1 MQASP
6 VKPPRIFL
14 LLIAFSL
21 LIGLFALVNEWLT
34 GSAVPLQQKNIPAF
48 TLVLDDPLKT
58 LPNYSNIAHIPSRK
72 DAFFKALLPLAL
84 YENERISWQREQL
97 TVIKQ
102 RLDLGEELDAKA
114 LTSIMGIAE
123 YYGLEWPLD
132 AKDWVVLERR
142 VHQVPV
148 DLVLMQA
155 ANESA
160 WGTSR
165 FAREGNN
172 LFGQWCFTKGCG
184 LVPAGRD
191 EGKSHEVKKFA
202 TILESVQ
209 AYMNNI
215 NTHRA
220 YTQLREL
227 REELYEAGKEVG
239 GVDLAPGLISYSERR
254 QAYVDEL
261 IDMMNSNA
269 KYVDHA
275 MQEVGLPFLNQ

>member
-1 MQASP
+1 MQVPSARSP
-6 VKPPRIFL
+6 KVFIS
-14 LLIAFSL
+14 LIILSL
-21 LIGLFALVNEWLT
+21 LVGLFFLINHWVIKPNLASQN
-34 GSAVPLQQKNIPAF
+34 VPTF
-48 TLVLDDPLKT
+48 SLVLDDPLYT
-58 LPNYSNIAHIPSRK
+58 LPNYSEITSIPVRK
-72 DAFFKALLPLAL
+72 DAFFKSLLPLVL

-97 TVIKQ
+97 ILVKGQ
-102 RLDLGEELDAKA
+102 LSQDKA
-114 LTSIMGIAE
+114 LAAE
-123 YYGLEWPLD
+123 LLDSVTKIVSYYGFEWPLD
-132 AKDWVVLERR
+132 DKGWDALERR

-191 EGKSHEVKKFA
+191 AGKSHEVQKF
-202 TILESVQ
+202 TTVLESVQ
-209 AYMNNI
+209 SYMNNI

-220 YTQLREL
+220 YKALREL
-227 REELYEAGKEVG
+227 REKRYEAGKEIK

-261 IDMMNSNA
+261 IQMMNSNA
-269 KYVDHA
+269 KFVDQA
-275 MQEVGLPFLNQ
+275 MQDVGLPFLNQ

>member
-1 MQASP
+1 MQASSVKTP
-6 VKPPRIFL
+6 VIFP
-14 LLIAFSL
+14 LLIIFSL
-21 LIGLFALVNEWLT
+21 LIGLFALVSEWLIPK
-34 GSAVPLQQKNIPAF
+34 SPAAQKVTTF
-48 TLVLDDPLKT
+48 TLVLEDPLYA
-58 LPNYSNIAHIPSRK
+58 LPDYSEITHIPARK

-84 YENERISWQREQL
+84 YENARISSQRNQL
-97 TVIKQ
+97 TLVKQ
-102 RLDLGEELDAKA
+102 QLQQGKTLDDETLKSVTYLAKH
-114 LTSIMGIAE
+114 
-123 YYGLEWPLD
+123 YDLEWPLSD
-132 AKDWVVLERR
+132 EEWVTLERR

-191 EGKSHEVKKFA
+191 AGKSHEVRKFA
-202 TILESVQ
+202 TVLESVQ

-220 YTQLREL
+220 YRQLRDL
-227 REELYEAGKEVG
+227 RESLYVAGQDVT
-239 GVDLAPGLISYSERR
+239 GVDLAPGLLSYSERR

-261 IDMMNSNA
+261 VDMMNSNA

-275 MQEVGLPFLNQ
+275 MQEVGLPFLEQ

>member
-1 MQASP
+1 MQATRTKSP
-6 VKPPRIFL
+6 IAFH
-14 LLIAFSL
+14 LLIGLSL
-21 LIGLFALVNEWLT
+21 LIGLFSIVNEWLE
-34 GSAVPLQQKNIPAF
+34 PKPELKPF
-48 TLVLDDPLKT
+48 TLELESPL
-58 LPNYSNIAHIPSRK
+58 YSMPDYSGITHIPTRK
-72 DAFFKALLPLAL
+72 DAFFKTLLPLVL

-97 TVIKQ
+97 KIAK
-102 RLDLGEELDAKA
+102 RMLEEGEELLGKDLQLIIKTADN
-114 LTSIMGIAE
+114 
-123 YYGLEWPLD
+123 YGMKWPLT
-132 AKDWVVLERR
+132 AKEWATLERR

-184 LVPAGRD
+184 MVPAGR
-191 EGKSHEVKKFA
+191 EAGKNHEVRKFK

-209 AYMNNI
+209 AYMLNI

-220 YTQLREL
+220 YRQLRDL
-227 REELYEAGKEVG
+227 RYQLHKSGEEVG

-261 IDMMNSNA
+261 TEMINSNT
-269 KYVDHA
+269 KYVDKA
-275 MQEVGLPFLNQ
+275 MQEVGLPFLEQ

>member
-6 VKPPRIFL
+6 VRTPVIFP
-14 LLIAFSL
+14 LLIVFSL
-21 LIGLFALVNEWLT
+21 LVGLFALISEWLAE
-34 GSAVPLQQKNIPAF
+34 SPLEQEAATF
-48 TLVLDDPLKT
+48 TLVLDDPIYA
-58 LPNYSNIAHIPSRK
+58 LPDYSEITHIPARK

-84 YENERISWQREQL
+84 YENARISSQRNQL
-97 TVIKQ
+97 MLIKQ
-102 RLDLGEELDAKA
+102 QLQQGKVLDDKA
-114 LTSIMGIAE
+114 LKSITNIAKS
-123 YYGLEWPLD
+123 YGLEWPLSD
-132 AKDWVVLERR
+132 QEWITLERR

-172 LFGQWCFTKGCG
+172 LFGQWCFTQGCG

-191 EGKSHEVKKFA
+191 TGKSHEVQKFV

-220 YTQLREL
+220 YRQLRDL
-227 REELYEAGKEVG
+227 REKLYAAGEEVG
-239 GVDLAPGLISYSERR
+239 GVDLAPGLLSYSERR

-261 IDMMNSNA
+261 IDMINSNA

-275 MQEVGLPFLNQ
+275 MQEVGLPFLQQ

>member
-1 MQASP
+1 MQAAP
-6 VKPPRIFL
+6 TKPPIIFPI
-14 LLIAFSL
+14 LIALSL
-21 LIGLFALVNEWLT
+21 LISLFALISEVLEPKPELR
-34 GSAVPLQQKNIPAF
+34 PF
-48 TLVLDDPLKT
+48 TLVVKDPLKT
-58 LPNYSNIAHIPSRK
+58 LPDYSSITHIPAKK
-72 DAFFKALLPLAL
+72 DAFFRSILPLVL
-84 YENERISWQREQL
+84 YENQRISWQREQL
-97 TVIKQ
+97 MASKKIVMSGQELGDKDLEVITKIVRSY
-102 RLDLGEELDAKA
+102 RLD
-114 LTSIMGIAE
+114 
-123 YYGLEWPLD
+123 WPLSEKEW
-132 AKDWVVLERR
+132 ATLERR

-191 EGKSHEVKKFA
+191 AGKNHEVRKFA
-202 TILESVQ
+202 TALQSVQ

-220 YTQLREL
+220 YRQLRAL
-227 REELYEAGKEVG
+227 REKLYQAGKEVG

-254 QAYVDEL
+254 EAYVNEL
-261 IDMMNSNA
+261 IEMINSNA
-269 KYVDHA
+269 QYIDQA
-275 MQEVGLPFLNQ
+275 MQEVELP